1 MGTSRLYRLAVVL
14 IVLAPLLAP
23 ANFAPA
29 QGFPRPFLPGQ
40 SNIEVRQPTD
50 LPHIAIP
57 DVPPPATVANPEAE
71 LPPRQM
77 TLDEAIRIAL
87 TNSEVVR
94 VLAGVTAASSGHTLY
109 DTAIVNNQVDEQL
122 SRFDPT
128 VEINNS
134 LNRTETPGASFD
146 PSDPQRALIGGNRTD
161 DYRFEMG
168 LSKTT
173 LSGGTGRLG
182 VSATPLERRP
192 GINPQSLQSIYPL
205 NPETRSSVD
214 LSYTQP
220 LLQGGG
226 WTVNRVP
233 IVLARIDTERSYFQ
247 FKDSV
252 QELVRGVIE
261 AYWSLVAARVE
272 RWARERQVEQAQFV
286 LDLSQGRFELGIRD
300 IGDVAQARV
309 SLANFRSSLLTAEN
323 AALEREAALRNIL
336 GLPPMDDERVVPVTP
351 PSSQRAEFQWKTLL
365 SLAEEQRPDLIEL
378 KLVLEA
384 DQQHLLQVRNEA
396 YPRLDA
402 VALYRWNGL
411 EGEMPNGDRLSS
423 RSGEFTD
430 WTLGVNFSVPI
441 GLRRGRAGLRSQELL
456 IARDRANLQQGLHA
470 VTHELAQNLR
480 SLDRAWAQYKL
491 ALETR
496 EAAWSNL
503 NLQLENFRVGR
514 ARAGET
520 PFVNVRLAIAD
531 WGNAISAEAQY
542 LTLYNVELANLERQT
557 GTILET
563 HGIRF
568 YEERFCTLGPLGEL
582 FRGRMFPSS
591 LEPGGNVPRYSD
603 AQRPAEESFHLE
615 NPVEHLN
622 RTRQAPE
629 QVPPPGEETSQPPVP
644 SGQTIPAPAAV
655 REPVPPLPTPR

>member
-1 MGTSRLYRLAVVL
+1 MITLGLRRLAVVL

-23 ANFAPA
+23 AKSAPA
-29 QGFPRPFLPGQ
+29 QNFPRLLAPGQ
-40 SNIEVRQPTD
+40 STIEVRSPAE
-50 LPHIAIP
+50 LPHVAIP
-57 DVPPPATVANPEAE
+57 DVPPPATVANPEAA
-71 LPPRQM
+71 LPQRQL

-94 VLAGVTAASSGHTLY
+94 ILAGVTAASSGQTIY
-109 DTAIVNNQVDEQL
+109 DTAIVNNQVDDAV

-128 VEINNS
+128 LQVNNS
-134 LNRTETPGASFD
+134 LNRTETPGAGFD
-146 PSDPQRALIGGNRTD
+146 PLDPNRALIAGNRTD
-161 DYRFEMG
+161 GYNFEMD

-173 LSGGTGRLG
+173 LSGGTASLG
-182 VSATPLERRP
+182 VSATPLRRHP
-192 GINPQSLQSIYPL
+192 DIDPQSLQSIHPL
-205 NPETRSSVD
+205 NPESRSSVD

-226 WTVNRVP
+226 WAANRVP

-300 IGDVAQARV
+300 IGDVAQAQV
-309 SLANFRSSLLTAEN
+309 SLANFRSTLLTAEN

-336 GLPPMDDERVVPVTP
+336 GLPPMDDDRVVPVTP

-365 SLAEEQRPDLIEL
+365 TLAEEQRPDLIEL

-384 DQQHLLQVRNEA
+384 DQQQLLQVRNET

-402 VALYRWNGL
+402 VGLYRWNGL
-411 EGEMPNGDRLSS
+411 EGEMPNGDRLRS
-423 RSGEFTD
+423 RPGEFTD
-430 WTLGVNFSVPI
+430 WTLGVNFSVPL
-441 GLRRGRAGLRSQELL
+441 GLRRGRAGLRSQELR

-480 SLDRAWAQYKL
+480 TLERAWAQYKL
-491 ALETR
+491 AQETR

-503 NLQLENFRVGR
+503 NLQIENFRVGR
-514 ARAGET
+514 APAR
-520 PFVNVRLAIAD
+520 R
-531 WGNAISAEAQY
+531 
-542 LTLYNVELANLERQT
+542 
-557 GTILET
+557 
-563 HGIRF
+563 
-568 YEERFCTLGPLGEL
+568 
-582 FRGRMFPSS
+582 PSS
-591 LEPGGNVPRYSD
+591 
-603 AQRPAEESFHLE
+603 
-615 NPVEHLN
+615 
-622 RTRQAPE
+622 
-629 QVPPPGEETSQPPVP
+629 TS
-644 SGQTIPAPAAV
+644 AW
-655 REPVPPLPTPR
+655 RLPTGATPSVRKPST

>member
-1 MGTSRLYRLAVVL
+1 MHRLAVVL
-14 IVLAPLLAP
+14 IALAPLLAP
-23 ANFAPA
+23 AKSAPA
-29 QGFPRPFLPGQ
+29 QNFPHLLLPGQ
-40 SNIEVRQPTD
+40 SAIAVRRPSE
-50 LPHIAIP
+50 LPHVAIP
-57 DVPPPATVANPEAE
+57 DVPPPATVANPEGK
-71 LPPRQM
+71 LPQRQL
-77 TLDEAIRIAL
+77 TLDEAIRIGL

-94 VLAGVTAASSGHTLY
+94 VLAGVTAASSGRTIY
-109 DTAIVNNQVDEQL
+109 DAAIVNNQVDEQL

-128 VEINNS
+128 LRINNS
-134 LNRTETPGASFD
+134 LNRTESPGAQFD
-146 PSDPQRALIGGNRTD
+146 PLDPRRALIGGSRTD
-161 DYRFEMG
+161 DYRFEMD

-173 LSGGTGRLG
+173 LSGGTASLG
-182 VSATPLERRP
+182 VNAVPSERRP
-192 GINPQSLQSIYPL
+192 GIDPQSLQSIFPL
-205 NPETRSSVD
+205 NPQTRSSVD

-226 WTVNRVP
+226 WAVNRVP
-233 IVLARIDTERSYFQ
+233 IVLARIDTERSFFQ

-286 LDLSQGRFELGIRD
+286 LDLSQARFELGIRD
-300 IGDVAQARV
+300 VGDVAQARV

-336 GLPPMDDERVVPVTP
+336 GLPPMDDDRVVPVTP

-365 SLAEEQRPDLIEL
+365 RMAEEQRPDLIEL

-384 DQQHLLQVRNEA
+384 DQQQLLQVRNEA

-411 EGEMPNGDRLSS
+411 EGEMPNGDRLRS
-423 RSGEFTD
+423 RPGEFTD
-430 WTLGVNFSVPI
+430 WALGVNFSVPI
-441 GLRRGRAGLRSQELL
+441 GLRLGRAGLRSQELL
-456 IARDRANLQQGLHA
+456 VARDRANLQQGLHA

-480 SLDRAWAQYKL
+480 SLDRAWAQYQL
-491 ALETR
+491 AQETR

-531 WGNAISAEAQY
+531 WGNAISSEAQY

-582 FRGRMFPSS
+582 FRGRLFPSS
-591 LEPGGNVPRYSD
+591 LEPGENVPRYPDSR
-603 AQRPAEESFHLE
+603 RPAEESFKLE
-615 NPVEHLN
+615 NPVERLN
-622 RTRQAPE
+622 RTRPAPE
-629 QVPPPGEETSQPPVP
+629 QVPPPDREALPPLPAGEA
-644 SGQTIPAPAAV
+644 IPAPAAAGETV
-655 REPVPPLPTPR
+655 SPLAPSR